1 MRLREAA
8 KMINYKKQKAKCFRC
23 PACGSTC
30 LLLVHPSSAFLPWWL
45 WGWHV
50 ECQKGYHRGKKK
62 LFLRRAVKA
71 WNKEKRK

>member
-23 PACGSTC
+23 PACGSTYIR
-30 LLLVHPSSAFLPWWL
+30 LVHTASAFLPWW
-45 WGWHV
+45 WHV
-50 ECQKGYHRGKKK
+50 ECRNCHYCGKTK

-71 WNKEKRK
+71 WKKEKRK